1 MNRDKIIGSVRAALT
16 SLRFDEKGTTRSKVA
31 THIQDRVPGSTV
43 NFHDDPSSAFHV
55 TGSVSVGDIKPVQFR
70 ISID

>member
-1 MNRDKIIGSVRAALT
+1 MNRDEIVGLVRSALT
-16 SLRFDEKGTTRSKVA
+16 SFRYDEKGTTRSKVV

-43 NFHDDPSSAFHV
+43 DFHDDSSSGFHV
-55 TGSVSVGDIKPVQFR
+55 TGSVSVGDIEPVQFR